1 MSQQPPPPAPGSPEP
16 TQPLP
21 PAGPAPQGP
30 AQPPPAYQAS
40 QAGPAHQPPPPA
52 GPAYQG
58 TPQGG
63 PAYQGPPQ
71 GGPAYQ
77 GPPQGGPAYQGPP
90 QGPPGQLAPVGFGQ
104 RPPGMWQRATS
115 TSGRRWALAG
125 AAVALVILLATLA
138 VGGLLV
144 ARTVAFGGGRH
155 GFMLGRDERDSRVL
169 PGPGQGNGQL
179 RRHMGPGAPG
189 GRLPGIP
196 GAGAA
201 HGEYTVQG
209 RTLVFQSGQVTAV
222 SGSSITLRS
231 SDGFTGTYK
240 VTNQTRVRGVPVG
253 AISNGDT
260 ALVVAAKDTSE
271 ATLVATARA
280 AGQGPGGTS

>member
-1 MSQQPPPPAPGSPEP
+1 MSQQPPPPASGSPEP
-16 TQPLP
+16 TQALP
-21 PAGPAPQGP
+21 PGQPALQGP
-30 AQPPPAYQAS
+30 AQSPPAHQAPQPGPAYQAPPQGGPAS
-40 QAGPAHQPPPPA
+40 QAPPQG

-58 TPQGG
+58 TPQG
-63 PAYQGPPQ
+63 
-71 GGPAYQ
+71 
-77 GPPQGGPAYQGPP
+77 
-90 QGPPGQLAPVGFGQ
+90 PPGQPAPVGFGQ

-115 TSGRRWALAG
+115 TSGRRWALVG
-125 AAVALVILLATLA
+125 AAVALVILLAALA
-138 VGGLLV
+138 VGGLLI
-144 ARTVAFGGGRH
+144 ARTIAFGGARH
-155 GFMLGRDERDSRVL
+155 GFTLGRDERDSRVL
-169 PGPGQGNGQL
+169 HGPGQGNGRI
-179 RRHMGPGAPG
+179 RRHMGPGMPG

-231 SDGFTGTYK
+231 SDGFTSTYK
-240 VTNQTRVRGVPVG
+240 VTSQTRVRGVPVG